1 MSAVLTA
8 EQALKLVGEMFVYHI
23 PFNRALGMELERYEK
38 EFAQLAFK
46 NQPMMVGNWAQSI
59 LHGGVIASALDVAA
73 GLVCVGSTLTRHETI
88 SEDELRQRLSRMG
101 TIDLRVDYLRPGR
114 GERFTATSSLL
125 RAGNKVAVARV
136 ELHNEEQLYIVMSAV
151 LTAEQ
156 ALKLVGEMF
165 VYHIPFN
172 RALGMELERYEKEFA
187 QLAFKNQPMMVG
199 NWAQSIL
206 HGGVIA
212 SALDVAAG
220 LVCVGSTLTRHETIS
235 EDELRQR
242 LSRMG
247 TIDLRVDYLRPGRGE
262 RFTATSSLLRA
273 GNKVAVARVELH
285 NEEQLYIASATATYM
300 VG

>member
-8 EQALKLVGEMFVYHI
+8 EQALKLVGEMFVYHM

-125 RAGNKVAVARV
+125 RAG
-136 ELHNEEQLYIVMSAV
+136 
-151 LTAEQ
+151 
-156 ALKLVGEMF
+156 
-165 VYHIPFN
+165 
-172 RALGMELERYEKEFA
+172 
-187 QLAFKNQPMMVG
+187 
-199 NWAQSIL
+199 
-206 HGGVIA
+206 
-212 SALDVAAG
+212 
-220 LVCVGSTLTRHETIS
+220 
-235 EDELRQR
+235 
-242 LSRMG
+242 
-247 TIDLRVDYLRPGRGE
+247 RGE

>member
-8 EQALKLVGEMFVYHI
+8 EQALKLVGEMFVYHM

-38 EFAQLAFK
+38 EFA
-46 NQPMMVGNWAQSI
+46 
-59 LHGGVIASALDVAA
+59 
-73 GLVCVGSTLTRHETI
+73 
-88 SEDELRQRLSRMG
+88 
-101 TIDLRVDYLRPGR
+101 
-114 GERFTATSSLL
+114 
-125 RAGNKVAVARV
+125 
-136 ELHNEEQLYIVMSAV
+136 
-151 LTAEQ
+151 
-156 ALKLVGEMF
+156 
-165 VYHIPFN
+165 
-172 RALGMELERYEKEFA
+172 
-187 QLAFKNQPMMVG
+187 
-199 NWAQSIL
+199 
-206 HGGVIA
+206 
-212 SALDVAAG
+212 